1 MDRALNEHRAGRP
14 LADVIVTIADS
25 MLIMQREGVFAK
37 YDSPAAAHYHKEL
50 IDPNL
55 GPSYRNLLIGI
66 VYNKNVIKPGDKEFV
81 AA

>member
-1 MDRALNEHRAGRP
+1 
-14 LADVIVTIADS
+14 

-37 YDSPAAAHYHKEL
+37 YDSPAAADYPKEL

-66 VYNKNVIKPGDKEFV
+66 VYNKNVIKPGD
-81 AA
+81 APAS